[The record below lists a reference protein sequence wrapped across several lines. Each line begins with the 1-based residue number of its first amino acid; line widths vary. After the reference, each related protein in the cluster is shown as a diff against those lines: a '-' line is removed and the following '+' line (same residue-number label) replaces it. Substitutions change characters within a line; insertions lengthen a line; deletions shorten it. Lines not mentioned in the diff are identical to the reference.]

1 MPAHAVPVFERI
13 MHQAEVLPNGC
24 WYCYL
29 TPRGLYARVSLR
41 AVEADQ
47 LGITFGPMLSGRTP
61 PSSGERSTM
70 AHRVVY
76 QLLAGPIPEA
86 LDLDHLC
93 KVGHC
98 VNPAHLEPVTHGD
111 NVLRGLGPSAE
122 NKRSRTCRR
131 GHLLAGDNL
140 IVQKD
145 GHRNCRECLRR
156 WARTRYGEKER
167 TYAREW
173 YRQNRYRLKARRQG
187 KATGSVTRSTRSLY
201 EEPK

>member
-1 MPAHAVPVFERI
+1 MPARAIPVFERI
-13 MHQAEVLPNGC
+13 MHQAEILPNGC
-24 WYCYL
+24 WYCHL
-29 TPRGLYARVSLR
+29 TPRAVYARVSLR

-47 LGITFGPMLSGRTP
+47 LGITFGPMLSGRVP

-93 KVGHC
+93 KVQHC
-98 VNPAHLEPVTHGD
+98 VNPAHLEPVTHGE
-111 NVLRGLGPSAE
+111 NVLRGLSPSAE
-122 NKRSRTCRR
+122 NKRARTCRR

-140 IVQKD
+140 IVHQD
-145 GHRNCRECLRR
+145 GHRNCRECTVAQQR
-156 WARTRYGEKER
+156 ANYGDRQR

-173 YRQNRYRLKARRQG
+173 YRRNRGRLKARHRRG
-187 KATGSVTRSTRSLY
+187 AT
-201 EEPK
+201 